1 VLNASLDI
9 PTNENIIWFI
19 RKLYIHIIMKGN
31 QYLFSSSIIYIYIYI
46 VMNDDDLGF
55 ARSF

>member
-19 RKLYIHIIMKGN
+19 RKLYIHIMMKSN
-31 QYLFSSSIIYIYIYI
+31 QCLFSSSILQIYKYKNF
-46 VMNDDDLGF
+46 VDV
-55 ARSF
+55 S